1 MKEKR
6 KRRRKKLHFPFEV
19 LTGRLEETECRFGD
33 LDGRERR
40 CNEMAILFSGLVL
53 LSEKNKG
60 MVMVLLFLVT
70 SSSLLGAFHL
80 LMLHC
85 SQMIPQEESQ

>member
-1 MKEKR
+1 
-6 KRRRKKLHFPFEV
+6 
-19 LTGRLEETECRFGD
+19 
-33 LDGRERR
+33 
-40 CNEMAILFSGLVL
+40 MAILFSGLVL